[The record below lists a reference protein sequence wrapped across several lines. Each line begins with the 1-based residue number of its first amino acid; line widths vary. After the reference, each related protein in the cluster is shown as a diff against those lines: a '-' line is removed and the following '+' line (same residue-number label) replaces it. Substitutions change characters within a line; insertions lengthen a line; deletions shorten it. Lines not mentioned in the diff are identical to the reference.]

1 MTKVV
6 VIGGSGL
13 IGSKLVHKLK
23 QHGHEAVAASRST
36 GVDTV
41 TGAGLIE
48 VLRDTDTVIDV
59 SNAPSSGDGPAWD
72 FFTTST
78 GNLLTAEE
86 AVGVRHHVLLS
97 MVGAGRLPTSGYFRA
112 KAMQEQLVRE
122 SAVGHSIVRSTQ
134 VFESVAQIAGTALDE
149 TIRISP
155 ALTQPIAA
163 IDLATFVGQTAIG
176 RPSYGVHEIA
186 GPDRYAMDQL
196 VRMQLSAVGD
206 PRQVVA
212 DPRARYFGAVLE
224 EPSLLPNRRAK
235 LSSTNFTGWLADNT
249 SVAVR

>member
-13 IGSKLVHKLK
+13 IGSKLVHKLG
-23 QHGHEAVAASRST
+23 QHGHQAVAAAPST

-41 TGAGLIE
+41 TGAGLTDA
-48 VLRDTDTVIDV
+48 LRDADTVVDV
-59 SNAPSSGDGPAWD
+59 SNPPAFEDGPAWD
-72 FFTTST
+72 YFTTST

-86 AVGVRHHVLLS
+86 AAGIRHHVLLS
-97 MVGAGRLPTSGYFRA
+97 VVGADRLPTSGYFRA

-122 SAVGHSIVRSTQ
+122 SAVQHSIVRSTQ
-134 VFESVAQIAGTALDE
+134 FFELVARMAGTADDE
-149 TIRISP
+149 TVRISP

-163 IDLATFVGQTAIG
+163 DDVATALGQTAIG
-176 RPSYGVHEIA
+176 RPSNRIHEIA
-186 GPDRYAMDQL
+186 GPDRYPMDEL
-196 VRMQLSAVGD
+196 VRMYCTAHGD
-206 PRQVVA
+206 TRQVVA

-224 EPSLLPNRRAK
+224 EPSLLPGRRAT
-235 LSSTNFTGWLADNT
+235 LFSTSFAGWLADTT